1 MKTLLALLALVIP
14 LNAADEVRNVEV
26 SFFCLKYVPGL
37 ETIHVS
43 HGNATEPVRLSTAN
57 LTDPIAASA
66 FNGDVVWRKDAL
78 ASGSKEPAPVL
89 GKIKIPAGIDKA
101 LVVLVPGKPGAA
113 EPYSALVMDRGERF
127 KLGTYRVINFSPRKI
142 RGGIG
147 RSYVEAASGAVGDLE
162 LKGEPGAVQGV
173 RFEFEKEGTW
183 NRLTETRCAVRK
195 DRRWLLCVYQDPVT
209 NRVNMRSIP
218 DRTLLLA
225 SANDAAEGDLIS
237 NNL

>member
-1 MKTLLALLALVIP
+1 MKALLALLALAIP
-14 LNAADEVRNVEV
+14 LRAADEVRNVEV

-43 HGNATEPVRLSTAN
+43 HGNVSDSVRLSTAN
-57 LTDPIAASA
+57 LTDPITASV
-66 FNGDVVWRKDAL
+66 FNGDVILRKDAI
-78 ASGSKEPAPVL
+78 AVDSKEPAPAIA
-89 GKIKIPAGIDKA
+89 KIKIPAGIEKA

-113 EPYSALVMDRGERF
+113 EPYSALVMDRGEKFR
-127 KLGTYRVINFSPRKI
+127 LGTYRVINFSPRKV

-147 RSYVEAASGAVGDLE
+147 RSYVEAASGATGDLE

-173 RFEFEKEGTW
+173 RFEFETEGRW
-183 NRLTETRCAVRK
+183 SRLTETRCAVRK

-225 SANDAAEGDLIS
+225 SATEADDGGITS
-237 NNL
+237 TKF

>member
-1 MKTLLALLALVIP
+1 MKTLLALLALVLP
-14 LNAADEVRNVEV
+14 LHAADEVRNVEV

-37 ETIHVS
+37 ETIHVAQGS
-43 HGNATEPVRLSTAN
+43 ITAPVRLSTAN
-57 LTDPIAASA
+57 ITDPITASA
-66 FNGDVVWRKDAL
+66 VNGDVVWRKDAG
-78 ASGSKEPAPVL
+78 AAPAI
-89 GKIKIPAGIDKA
+89 GKIKIPADIEKA

-127 KLGTYRVINFSPRKI
+127 RLGTYRVINFSPRKI

-147 RSYVEAASGAVGDLE
+147 RSYVEAASGATGDLV
-162 LKGEPGAVQGV
+162 LNGEAGAVQGV
-173 RFEFEKEGTW
+173 RFEFEKEGRW

-225 SANDAAEGDLIS
+225 AADQAEETDLTS
-237 NNL
+237 NSL

>member
-1 MKTLLALLALVIP
+1 MKTLLALLALAIP
-14 LNAADEVRNVEV
+14 LNAADEVRNVEL

-43 HGNATEPVRLSTAN
+43 HGHVSEPVRLSTAN
-57 LTDPIAASA
+57 LTDPITVSV
-66 FNGDVVWRKDAL
+66 FKGDVILRKDAV
-78 ASGSKEPAPVL
+78 AADAKAPAPGI
-89 GKIKIPAGIDKA
+89 GKIRIPAGIDKA

-127 KLGTYRVINFSPRKI
+127 RLGTYRVINFSPRKV

-147 RSYVEAASGAVGDLE
+147 RSYVEAASGATGDLE
-162 LKGEPGAVQGV
+162 LNGEPGAVQGV
-173 RFEFEKEGTW
+173 RFEFEKEGRW

-225 SANDAAEGDLIS
+225 TANAGDDAELTS